1 MDTLS
6 KEAPHPVNEMYAKRK
21 KFVTLVKLSC
31 LMYNHFLSFVLQLYL
46 DHVSRKSAFEH
57 AQNAHILMSYACVKY
72 HTGFPFIYFIVFS
85 ESVTGQRRT

>member
-31 LMYNHFLSFVLQLYL
+31 LMYNHFLSFVLQLTIC
-46 DHVSRKSAFEH
+46 DIWTTSAERVPSNMH
-57 AQNAHILMSYACVKY
+57 KMHI
-72 HTGFPFIYFIVFS
+72 F
-85 ESVTGQRRT
+85 